1 MSSLQVAALGA
12 IAGFTI
18 FLGLPFGRLRKP
30 SVRLKAGLNGVAVGV
45 LIFLEWDILT
55 HAWEPVDAALADHQ
69 WASAATAGL
78 ILAVGLS
85 LGAAGLVY
93 YDQRIV
99 GRQKGRH
106 DRQATPRAG
115 EHDLVA
121 VGGARNG
128 AAGPVA
134 SRGNVS
140 VELERNS
147 GWELAVVIACGIGLH
162 NFSEGL
168 AIGNSAASGEL
179 SLALLLI
186 IGFGLHNATEGFGIV
201 APLAGDPVRPSWSRL
216 ALLGLIGG
224 APTFVG
230 TLIGQRF
237 VSEDLAIAFLALA
250 AGSVLYV
257 VIELLAVARRTGM
270 KELTMWCILAG
281 LGLGFLTD
289 GILIAAGA

>member
-1 MSSLQVAALGA
+1 
-12 IAGFTI
+12 
-18 FLGLPFGRLRKP
+18 
-30 SVRLKAGLNGVAVGV
+30 
-45 LIFLEWDILT
+45 
-55 HAWEPVDAALADHQ
+55 
-69 WASAATAGL
+69 
-78 ILAVGLS
+78 
-85 LGAAGLVY
+85 
-93 YDQRIV
+93 
-99 GRQKGRH
+99 
-106 DRQATPRAG
+106 
-115 EHDLVA
+115 
-121 VGGARNG
+121 
-128 AAGPVA
+128 
-134 SRGNVS
+134 
-140 VELERNS
+140 
-147 GWELAVVIACGIGLH
+147 VVIACGIGLH

-201 APLAGDPVRPSWSRL
+201 APLAGDPVRPSWRRL

-224 APTFVG
+224 GPTFLG